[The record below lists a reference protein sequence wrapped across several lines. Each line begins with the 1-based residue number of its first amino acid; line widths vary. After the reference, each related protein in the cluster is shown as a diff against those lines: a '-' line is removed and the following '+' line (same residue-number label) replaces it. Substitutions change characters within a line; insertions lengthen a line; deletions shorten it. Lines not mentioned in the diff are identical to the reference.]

1 MKLFESQLKYVSIFK
16 LAIVAIASLLLPI
29 LDAKAQENMTEQAE
43 LTNNSNNVLS
53 LPAHQQVCPSSR
65 LLPKRSFETT
75 KYLVYI
81 CRGEKAGS
89 LGYYVR
95 LSKTEGGKTTIPVT
109 QANGETYIA
118 IKEELAHA
126 INPYELIVIKKGRLI
141 LKERVRSAFKGDGQP
156 LTVTSDQ

>member
-1 MKLFESQLKYVSIFK
+1 MLVT
-16 LAIVAIASLLLPI
+16 IATLLLPI
-29 LDAKAQENMTEQAE
+29 IDAKAQEKITRQIE
-43 LTNNSNNVLS
+43 LTNNSTNFPS
-53 LPAHQQVCPSSR
+53 LPAQEKVCPSSR

-95 LSKTEGGKTTIPVT
+95 VSKTEGGKTTIPVT

-118 IKEELAHA
+118 VKEELAHA
-126 INPYELIVIKKGRLI
+126 INPYELVVIKKGRLI
-141 LKERVRSAFKGDGQP
+141 LKEKVRSAFKGDGQP
-156 LTVTSDQ
+156 LTISR

>member
-29 LDAKAQENMTEQAE
+29 LDAKAQEKITGKTE
-43 LTNNSNNVLS
+43 LTNNSTNFPS
-53 LPAHQQVCPSSR
+53 LPTQEKVCPSSR

-95 LSKTEGGKTTIPVT
+95 VSKIEGGKTTIPVT

-126 INPYELIVIKKGRLI
+126 INPYELIVIKNGRLI

-156 LTVTSDQ
+156 LTVSR